1 MRDVGSQLL
10 IGPPRVQGWLGRL
23 GEVTISSL
31 FTDHKLKTGTN
42 TKKALQ
48 AVYSMMGWEGD
59 TRPEGWNRTRHV
71 IILMTDGQR
80 ALSPT

>member
-1 MRDVGSQLL
+1 
-10 IGPPRVQGWLGRL
+10 
-23 GEVTISSL
+23 
-31 FTDHKLKTGTN
+31 
-42 TKKALQ
+42 
-48 AVYSMMGWEGD
+48 MMGWEGD